1 MFLVREQIVLQSE
14 SGYLATEIHCSA
26 RLSMHY
32 NSNNFFRFRL
42 ILYRKVPVVSV
53 VNRMPP
59 LGVSPGVALSGRVS
73 VHRGC
78 LCPEGRPPPRGVL
91 DLMNFVPIHVHL
103 D

>member
-1 MFLVREQIVLQSE
+1 MFLAREQIVLQSE
-14 SGYLATEIHCSA
+14 SWYLATEIHCSA

-59 LGVSPGVALSGRVS
+59 LDVSPGGYLSIGGVS
-73 VHRGC
+73 VQRGDPLPVVC
-78 LCPEGRPPPRGVL
+78 S
-91 DLMNFVPIHVHL
+91 I
-103 D
+103 